1 MNSIKVILILAIFSL
16 PTFAQE
22 IGGVKGKIRNP
33 RGAGLS
39 EVTVVARQEDKDIKT
54 VTTDK
59 KGEFVI
65 DRLKSG
71 KYNFVFSKDG
81 FTSGTINNV
90 EVGKNKIRDLGNR
103 LFLDVD
109 EGSLVI
115 IRGSVFDQVGRSIY
129 GAKVEIDRVLADG
142 SVKKL
147 SSSYSSQSGE
157 FVFRFSKG
165 VATFR
170 VTASVNGKT
179 ASKDVTVEEAAI
191 YRLALSLTIEKE
203 EDKE

>member
-1 MNSIKVILILAIFSL
+1 MNLIKVILILAIFSL

-22 IGGVKGKIRNP
+22 IGGVKGKVRNP
-33 RGAGLS
+33 RGSGIPA
-39 EVTVVARQEDKDIKT
+39 VTVIARQGDKDVKS
-54 VTTDK
+54 VNTDK
-59 KGEFVI
+59 NGEFVI

-81 FTSGTINNV
+81 FTTGTINNV
-90 EVGKNKIRDLGNR
+90 DVGKNKIRDLGSR
-103 LFLDVD
+103 LVLDVD

-115 IRGSVFDQVGRSIY
+115 IKGSVFDQNGRSIY
-129 GAKVEIDRVLADG
+129 GAKIDIARVLGDG

-170 VTASVNGKT
+170 ITATLNDKT
-179 ASKDVTVEEAAI
+179 DSKDVTVEEAAI
-191 YRLALSLTIEKE
+191 YRLALSLNLEKE
-203 EDKE
+203 